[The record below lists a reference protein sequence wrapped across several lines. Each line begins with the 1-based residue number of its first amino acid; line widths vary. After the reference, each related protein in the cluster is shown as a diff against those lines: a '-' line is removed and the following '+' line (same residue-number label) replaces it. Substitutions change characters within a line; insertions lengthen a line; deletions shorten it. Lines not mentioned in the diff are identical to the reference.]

1 MIKKLNKDNVEI
13 VVYQKT
19 EKSVSVQFFVN
30 GDLIE
35 EKRKSNNTFQKVK
48 FFAVWKIGENKYIT
62 FILDKFKNDFYK
74 NKSKNDVIIISND
87 EVEKEK
93 GSQVKHLSVK
103 YGRKFLPKSW

>member
-1 MIKKLNKDNVEI
+1 MIKKLNKDNVGI

-35 EKRKSNNTFQKVK
+35 EKRKSNNAFQKVK
-48 FFAVWKIGENKYIT
+48 FFAVWKISENKYIT
-62 FILDKFKNDFYK
+62 FILEKISDDFYTNKNKNDLI
-74 NKSKNDVIIISND
+74 VISN
-87 EVEKEK
+87 EETETQK

-103 YGRKFLPKSW
+103 YGRKFLPKNW

>member
-1 MIKKLNKDNVEI
+1 MIKKLNKDNAEI

-19 EKSVSVQFFVN
+19 EKSVGVQFFVN

-48 FFAVWKIGENKYIT
+48 FFAIWKIGENKYIT
-62 FILDKFKNDFYK
+62 FILDKIENDFYK
-74 NKSKNDVIIISND
+74 NKNENDLVIISN
-87 EVEKEK
+87 EENETQK